1 MSEVVQYIL
10 DLKSNQF
17 DSALTTATA
26 KTTTLNSAMTGL
38 ASTAALA
45 FSAFAAYDFISGS
58 IDAFNESDQALAQL
72 NATLKSTQ
80 GELGL
85 TSEALQGQ
93 AKAMQQLTTFD
104 DDAVIS
110 MQSVLATFTQIKGEV
125 FTNAVP
131 AILDLST
138 KMGQDLKSSAVQVGK
153 ALNDPIAGITAL
165 RRVGVSFTASQKS
178 VIESLVQ
185 TGQVAEAQKLILAEL
200 NKEFGGSAEAAA
212 AAGTGPWKQL
222 QNQFG
227 DVREE
232 VGELA
237 LSIGKDLLPVIKS
250 LVSGAGELVKWMKDS
265 GSEFKATA
273 FAVGTLVVGLQVAI
287 PVMEGM
293 GIATSA
299 MLGPLALVTASVY
312 MLVDGYNTLMNT
324 AQQWEEWEKTKKGV
338 YVQEKAILY
347 EYQQAELR
355 KVLQREKMQ
364 GLSEELAFKKAIAS
378 EEEVLIRK
386 IDSLDKELNRETN
399 LEDTAPLLD
408 AWIQNKQAL
417 KNLKDIESKGLS
429 GLQAPAPK
437 KSANTAMVNSPKIA
451 KDQTKSQAVG
461 QKSITINVSIN
472 DIAKG
477 FTVVTNNVQQGAN
490 KIKEQV
496 TSALVSSINDF
507 QNLALD

>member
-1 MSEVVQYIL
+1 MSEVVQYVL

-17 DSALTTATA
+17 DSALTSSTA
-26 KTTTLNSAMTGL
+26 KTHTLDSAMKGL

-80 GELGL
+80 GQLGL
-85 TSEALQGQ
+85 TTDELQGQ
-93 AKAMQQLTTFD
+93 AKAMQQLTVFD

-110 MQSVLATFTQIKGEV
+110 MQSVLATFTQIRGEV

-153 ALNDPIAGITAL
+153 ALNDPIAGISAL
-165 RRVGVSFTASQKS
+165 SRVGVSFTESQKT
-178 VIESLVQ
+178 VIKTLVE
-185 TGQVAEAQKLILAEL
+185 TGRVAEAQKMILAEL
-200 NKEFGGSAEAAA
+200 NTEFGGSAQAAA
-212 AAGTGPWKQL
+212 QAGTGPWKQL
-222 QNQFG
+222 QNQFS

-232 VGELA
+232 VGQLA
-237 LSIGKDLLPVIKS
+237 LTIGKDLLPIIKS
-250 LVSGAGELVKWMKDS
+250 LVYGAGELIRWMKDS
-265 GSEFKATA
+265 SSEFKATA
-273 FAVGTLVVGLQVAI
+273 SAVGVLVVGLQVAI
-287 PVMEGM
+287 PVMQGM
-293 GIATSA
+293 GVATSA

-312 MLVDGYNTLMNT
+312 ALVDGYNTMMNT
-324 AQQWEEWEKTKKGV
+324 AKEWVNLQKNFDNKQNANQQ
-338 YVQEKAILY
+338 KA
-347 EYQQAELR
+347 
-355 KVLQREKMQ
+355 LQDDFQRQKMK
-364 GLSEELAFKKAIAS
+364 GLSDELAFKKSIAS
-378 EEEVLIRK
+378 EEEALIRLNS
-386 IDSLDKELNRETN
+386 SLKEKLSKASDNETTKQLNEQIEQVWQQQEN
-399 LEDTAPLLD
+399 LEA
-408 AWIQNKQAL
+408 IKRQG
-417 KNLKDIESKGLS
+417 IS
-429 GLQAPAPK
+429 GLQAPMAGAK
-437 KSANTAMVNSPKIA
+437 KQTTALVNSPKI
-451 KDQTKSQAVG
+451 KKEDSKSQAVG

-477 FTVVTNNVQQGAN
+477 FTIVTNNIQEGTS

>member
-17 DSALTTATA
+17 DSALTSATA
-26 KTTTLNSAMTGL
+26 KTHTLDSAMTGL
-38 ASTAALA
+38 ASTAAMF

-58 IDAFNESDQALAQL
+58 IDAFNESDQALGQL

-80 GELGL
+80 GSLGL
-85 TSEALQGQ
+85 TTEAIQEQ
-93 AKAMQQLTTFD
+93 AKAMQQLTVFD

-110 MQSVLATFTQIKGEV
+110 MQSVLATFTQVKGEI

-165 RRVGVSFTASQKS
+165 RRVGVSFTESQQN
-178 VIESLVQ
+178 VIKTLVE
-185 TGQVAEAQKLILAEL
+185 TGRVAEAQKMILAEL
-200 NKEFGGSAEAAA
+200 NTEFGGSAQAAA
-212 AAGTGPWKQL
+212 AAGTGAWKQL

-237 LSIGKDLLPVIKS
+237 LTIGKDLLPIIKS
-250 LVSGAGELVKWMKDS
+250 MVSGAGELVKWMKES

-273 FAVGTLVVGLQVAI
+273 SAVGVLVFGLKVAI

-293 GIATSA
+293 GVATTA

-312 MLVDGYNTLMNT
+312 MLVDGYNTMMNT
-324 AQQWEEWEKTKKGV
+324 AQQWENMQKNFDDK
-338 YVQEKAILY
+338 QNAN
-347 EYQQAELR
+347 QQAS
-355 KVLQREKMQ
+355 LQEDFQRQKMK
-364 GLSEELAFKKAIAS
+364 GLSDELAFKKAIAS
-378 EEEVLIRK
+378 EEEALIRLNS
-386 IDSLDKELNRETN
+386 SLKEKLNQAADNETTKQLNEQIEQVWQQQEN
-399 LEDTAPLLD
+399 LEA
-408 AWIQNKQAL
+408 IKRQ
-417 KNLKDIESKGLS
+417 GVS

-437 KSANTAMVNSPKIA
+437 KAANTAMANSPKIA
-451 KDQTKSQAVG
+451 KDNSKTQAVG

-477 FTVVTNNVQQGAN
+477 FTIVTNNIKDGTAQ
-490 KIKEQV
+490 IKEHL

>member
-58 IDAFNESDQALAQL
+58 IDAFNESEQALAQL

-110 MQSVLATFTQIKGEV
+110 MQAVLATFTQIKGEV

-138 KMGQDLKSSAVQVGK
+138 KMGQDLKGSAVQVGK

-165 RRVGVSFTASQKS
+165 RRVGVSFTDSQKS

-200 NKEFGGSAEAAA
+200 NKEFGGSAQAAA

-237 LSIGKDLLPVIKS
+237 LTIGKDLLPVIKS
-250 LVSGAGELVKWMKDS
+250 LVAGASDMIKWMKDS

-287 PVMEGM
+287 PVMAGM
-293 GIATSA
+293 GVATSA

-312 MLVDGYNTLMNT
+312 MLVDGYNTMMNT
-324 AQQWEEWEKTKKGV
+324 AQQWENMQKNFD
-338 YVQEKAILY
+338 EKANAN
-347 EYQQAELR
+347 QKAA
-355 KVLQREKMQ
+355 LQEDFQRLKMK
-364 GLSEELAFKKAIAS
+364 GLSDELAFKKTIAN
-378 EEEVLIRK
+378 EEAALIQLNT
-386 IDSLDKELNRETN
+386 SLQEKFNNAKDVGTQNMIIEQLKQAKEDQQN
-399 LEDTAPLLD
+399 LEELKSQGVKSLLV
-408 AWIQNKQAL
+408 
-417 KNLKDIESKGLS
+417 
-429 GLQAPAPK
+429 PAK
-437 KSANTAMVNSPKIA
+437 ANTATATTPAMIKSPKLA
-451 KDQTKSQAVG
+451 KDNTKTQAVG

-477 FTVVTNNVQQGAN
+477 FTIVTNNVQQGAA
-490 KIKEQV
+490 KLKEQV

>member
-85 TSEALQGQ
+85 TTEALQGQ

-138 KMGQDLKSSAVQVGK
+138 KMGQDLNSSAIQVGK
-153 ALNDPIAGITAL
+153 ALNDPISGITAL
-165 RRVGVSFTASQKS
+165 RRVGVSFTDSQKS
-178 VIESLVQ
+178 VIETLVQ
-185 TGQVAEAQKLILAEL
+185 TGQVAEAQKMILAEL
-200 NKEFGGSAEAAA
+200 NKEFGGSAQAAA

-237 LSIGKDLLPVIKS
+237 LTIGKDLLPVIKS
-250 LVSGAGELVKWMKDS
+250 LVAGASDMIKWMKDS

-287 PVMEGM
+287 PVMAGM
-293 GIATSA
+293 GVATSA

-312 MLVDGYNTLMNT
+312 MLVDGYNTMMNT
-324 AQQWEEWEKTKKGV
+324 AQQWENMQKNFD
-338 YVQEKAILY
+338 EKANAN
-347 EYQQAELR
+347 QKAA
-355 KVLQREKMQ
+355 LQEDFQRLKMK
-364 GLSEELAFKKAIAS
+364 GLSDEIAFKKSIAS
-378 EEEVLIRK
+378 EEEALMRLNI
-386 IDSLDKELNRETN
+386 SLQEKFNNAKDVGTQNMIIEQLKQAKEDQQN
-399 LEDTAPLLD
+399 LEELKSQGVKSLLV
-408 AWIQNKQAL
+408 
-417 KNLKDIESKGLS
+417 
-429 GLQAPAPK
+429 PAK
-437 KSANTAMVNSPKIA
+437 ANTATTPAMIKSPKLA
-451 KDQTKSQAVG
+451 KDNTKTQAVG

-477 FTVVTNNVQQGAN
+477 FTIVTNNVQQGAA

>member
-85 TSEALQGQ
+85 TTEALQGQ

-110 MQSVLATFTQIKGEV
+110 MQAVLATFTQIKGEV

-138 KMGQDLKSSAVQVGK
+138 KMGQDLKGSAVQVGK

-165 RRVGVSFTASQKS
+165 RRVGVSFTDSQKS

-200 NKEFGGSAEAAA
+200 NKEFGGSAQAAA

-237 LSIGKDLLPVIKS
+237 LTIGKDLLPVIKS
-250 LVSGAGELVKWMKDS
+250 LVAGASDMIKWMKDS

-293 GIATSA
+293 GVATSA

-312 MLVDGYNTLMNT
+312 MLVDGYNTMMNT
-324 AQQWEEWEKTKKGV
+324 AQQWENMQKNFD
-338 YVQEKAILY
+338 EKANAN
-347 EYQQAELR
+347 QKAA
-355 KVLQREKMQ
+355 LQEDFQRLKMK
-364 GLSEELAFKKAIAS
+364 GLSDELAFKKTIAN
-378 EEEVLIRK
+378 EEAALIQLNT
-386 IDSLDKELNRETN
+386 SLQEKFNNAKDVGTQNMIIEQIKQAKEDQQN
-399 LEDTAPLLD
+399 LEELKSQGVKSLLV
-408 AWIQNKQAL
+408 
-417 KNLKDIESKGLS
+417 
-429 GLQAPAPK
+429 PAK
-437 KSANTAMVNSPKIA
+437 ANTATATTPAMIKSPKLA
-451 KDQTKSQAVG
+451 KDNTKTQAVG

-477 FTVVTNNVQQGAN
+477 FTIVTNNVQQGAA
-490 KIKEQV
+490 KLKEQV

>member
-26 KTTTLNSAMTGL
+26 KTTTLNSAMSGL
-38 ASTAALA
+38 ASTAAMA
-45 FSAFAAYDFISGS
+45 FSAFAAYNFISGS

-72 NATLKSTQ
+72 NATLKSTH
-80 GELGL
+80 GSLGL
-85 TSEALQGQ
+85 TTEAIQEQ
-93 AKAMQQLTTFD
+93 AKAMQQLTVFD

-110 MQSVLATFTQIKGEV
+110 MQSVLATFTQVKGEI

-165 RRVGVSFTASQKS
+165 RRVGVSFTDDQKK

-185 TGQVAEAQKLILAEL
+185 TGRVAEAQKIILAEL
-200 NKEFGGSAEAAA
+200 NTEFGGSAQAAA

-222 QNQFG
+222 QNAFG
-227 DVREE
+227 DVRED

-237 LSIGKDLLPVIKS
+237 LTIGKDLLPVIKS
-250 LVSGAGELVKWMKDS
+250 LVSGASDMVKWMKES

-287 PVMEGM
+287 PVMAGM
-293 GIATSA
+293 GVATSA

-312 MLVDGYNTLMNT
+312 MLVDGYNTMMNT
-324 AQQWEEWEKTKKGV
+324 AQQWQNMQKNFDERANAN
-338 YVQEKAILY
+338 QRKA
-347 EYQQAELR
+347 
-355 KVLQREKMQ
+355 LQDDFQRYKMQ
-364 GLSEELAFKKAIAS
+364 GLSDELAFKKSIAS
-378 EEEVLIRK
+378 EEAALIQLNTSLQEK
-386 IDSLDKELNRETN
+386 FNKAKDSGTQNMLIEQINQAKQDQKN
-399 LEDTAPLLD
+399 LED
-408 AWIQNKQAL
+408 L
-417 KNLKDIESKGLS
+417 KNEGVKS
-429 GLQAPAPK
+429 LQAPAPK
-437 KSANTAMVNSPKIA
+437 NTASTSSAMVKSPKIA
-451 KDQTKSQAVG
+451 KDNTKTQAVG

-477 FTVVTNNVQQGAN
+477 FTIVTNNVQQGAA

>member
-110 MQSVLATFTQIKGEV
+110 MQAVLATFTQIKGEV

-138 KMGQDLKSSAVQVGK
+138 KMGQDLKGSAVQVGK

-165 RRVGVSFTASQKS
+165 RRVGVSFTDSQKS

-200 NKEFGGSAEAAA
+200 NKEFGGSAQAAA

-237 LSIGKDLLPVIKS
+237 LTIGKDLLPVIKS
-250 LVSGAGELVKWMKDS
+250 LVAGASDMIKWMKDS

-287 PVMEGM
+287 PVMAGM
-293 GIATSA
+293 GVATSA

-312 MLVDGYNTLMNT
+312 MLVDGYNTMMNT
-324 AQQWEEWEKTKKGV
+324 AQQWENMQKNFD
-338 YVQEKAILY
+338 EKANAN
-347 EYQQAELR
+347 QKAA
-355 KVLQREKMQ
+355 LQEDFQRLKMK
-364 GLSEELAFKKAIAS
+364 GLSDELAFKKTIAN
-378 EEEVLIRK
+378 EEAALIQLNT
-386 IDSLDKELNRETN
+386 SLQEKFNNAKDVGTQNMIIEQLKQAKEDQQN
-399 LEDTAPLLD
+399 LEELKSQGVKSLLV
-408 AWIQNKQAL
+408 
-417 KNLKDIESKGLS
+417 
-429 GLQAPAPK
+429 PAK
-437 KSANTAMVNSPKIA
+437 ANTATATTPAMIKSPKLA
-451 KDQTKSQAVG
+451 KDNTKTQAVG

-477 FTVVTNNVQQGAN
+477 FTIVTNNVQQGAA

>member
-17 DSALTTATA
+17 DSALTSATA
-26 KTTTLNSAMTGL
+26 KTTTLNSAMSGL
-38 ASTAALA
+38 ASTAAMA

-80 GELGL
+80 GVLGL
-85 TSEALQGQ
+85 TTEAIQEQ
-93 AKAMQQLTTFD
+93 AKAMQQLTVFD

-110 MQSVLATFTQIKGEV
+110 MQSVLATFTQVRGEI
-125 FTNAVP
+125 FANAVP

-165 RRVGVSFTASQKS
+165 RRVGVSFTESQKS
-178 VIESLVQ
+178 VIETLVQ
-185 TGQVAEAQKLILAEL
+185 TGRVAEAQKMILAEL
-200 NKEFGGSAEAAA
+200 NTEFGGSAQAAA

-237 LSIGKDLLPVIKS
+237 LTIGKDLLPIIKS
-250 LVSGAGELVKWMKDS
+250 MVSGAGELIKWMKES

-273 FAVGTLVVGLQVAI
+273 AAVGTLVFGLQVAI
-287 PVMEGM
+287 PVMQGM
-293 GIATSA
+293 GIATTA

-312 MLVDGYNTLMNT
+312 MLVDGYNTMIETEQAWKNLQKNFDDKQS
-324 AQQWEEWEKTKKGV
+324 ANQKAALEEDFQRKKM
-338 YVQEKAILY
+338 
-347 EYQQAELR
+347 R
-355 KVLQREKMQ
+355 
-364 GLSEELAFKKAIAS
+364 GLSDELAFKQAIAS
-378 EEEVLIRK
+378 EEESLLRLNISLREK
-386 IDSLDKELNRETN
+386 LDKAPDNASVKQINEQIEQVWQQQEN
-399 LEDTAPLLD
+399 LEA
-408 AWIQNKQAL
+408 IKRQ
-417 KNLKDIESKGLS
+417 GVS
-429 GLQAPAPK
+429 GLQAPAAK
-437 KSANTAMVNSPKIA
+437 KATTPAMVNSPKIA
-451 KDQTKSQAVG
+451 KDNTKTQAVG

-477 FTVVTNNVQQGAN
+477 FTIVTNNVQQGAA